1 MKNAIKIFPLLILG
15 LLLMSFTADPP
26 AKEIIEKSDEKLRGE
41 TSTGTIKMTI
51 VRPSWTREMTMK
63 SWSKGTDYSLI
74 LVTAPARDK
83 GTAFLKRDKEIWNW
97 QPTIDRTIKLPPS
110 MMMQS
115 WMGSDFT
122 NDDLVRESSM
132 VEDYTHK
139 LLGKEMV
146 DDRLCYMIELVPK
159 EDAPVV
165 WGKVI
170 MWIDKTDYMQM
181 KVEFYD
187 EDDYLVNT
195 MLGKNPKEFDGK
207 LLPSKMEVIPADE
220 EGHKT
225 IIEYISLSFDQ
236 PMKDQF
242 FSIQNM
248 KRVR

>member
-1 MKNAIKIFPLLILG
+1 
-15 LLLMSFTADPP
+15 
-26 AKEIIEKSDEKLRGE
+26 
-41 TSTGTIKMTI
+41 
-51 VRPSWTREMTMK
+51 
-63 SWSKGTDYSLI
+63 
-74 LVTAPARDK
+74 
-83 GTAFLKRDKEIWNW
+83 
-97 QPTIDRTIKLPPS
+97 
-110 MMMQS
+110 
-115 WMGSDFT
+115 
-122 NDDLVRESSM
+122 
-132 VEDYTHK
+132 
-139 LLGKEMV
+139 
-146 DDRLCYMIELVPK
+146 MIELVPK